1 MRGPLQPDEVIAPES
16 TLSVQMRKLAVD
28 TAMVLPN
35 LIKLLARLIRD
46 PRVPRRS
53 KLVIGAAMG
62 YVVSPIDLIPEFVP
76 VIGFADDILLMA
88 AAVNHLIQVAGEDV
102 VLEHWDGSRDL
113 LDLIESI
120 LDVATDF
127 VPARIRSLLR
137 RLAGS

>member
-1 MRGPLQPDEVIAPES
+1 MRDPLQPDEVIAPES

-35 LIKLLARLIRD
+35 LVKLLARLIRD

-53 KLVIGAAMG
+53 KLVVGAALG

-88 AAVNHLIQVAGEDV
+88 AAVNHLIQVAGEEV